1 MNESLETMT
10 FPWKGRAVEIA
21 GLFAEGKHAFLLES
35 SLQEP
40 LRGRYSF
47 IGVDPFA
54 VFTADGPRALDR
66 LRGEF
71 LKYGDCGRVSKENPT
86 PFPSGIMGY
95 ISYDWGL
102 GLEKITERLTRP
114 RLVPDCLF
122 GFYDCVI
129 TIDHLKGQLIIASSG
144 RPEKNAAR
152 RRQRARRRLKE
163 VGGPIAEFLA
173 QRRENPWGS
182 PSAAL
187 LKTQLNLKS
196 NFTRRQYVAAV
207 RKALEYIR
215 RGDIYQVNLSQR
227 FSVDGG
233 QRRLQPMVLY
243 RLLRDLSPSCFG
255 GYFDAGDFQIIS
267 SSPELFLRLR
277 GKAAETRPMKGTRP
291 RGETVRQDQAREKDL
306 RQSGKDR
313 AELLMITDLERND
326 LGRVCRYGSVR
337 VKELRTLE
345 KYRTVFQSTS
355 TVTGT
360 LRDDRDGFD
369 LIRACYPGGSITG
382 CPKIRAMEIIDE
394 LEHTPRGI
402 YTGTMGY
409 MSFDG
414 NMDFNILIR
423 TLMVRGSKI
432 YFNAGGGIVTDSTPD
447 GEYEE
452 TLVKASAMKECLQK
466 AWGA

>member
-1 MNESLETMT
+1 MSESLETMT

-21 GLFAEGKHAFLLES
+21 ELFAGGQHAFLLES
-35 SLQEP
+35 SLQDP
-40 LRGRYSF
+40 QRGRYSF
-47 IGVDPFA
+47 IGVDPFT
-54 VFTADGPRALDR
+54 VFTANGPRALDH
-66 LRGEF
+66 LRKEF
-71 LKYGDCGRVSKENPT
+71 SKYGRRSGTAKGSPT

-95 ISYDWGL
+95 LSYDWGL
-102 GLEKITERLTRP
+102 SLEKTTERLARP
-114 RLVPDCLF
+114 RIVPDCLF

-129 TIDHLKGQLIIASSG
+129 TVDHLKGQLIVCSSG

-152 RRQRARRRLKE
+152 RRRRARQRLKE
-163 VGGPIAEFLA
+163 VSGPIAGFLA
-173 QRRENPWGS
+173 NRRENPWG
-182 PSAAL
+182 AAPQDFP
-187 LKTQLNLKS
+187 KTQLNLKS

-227 FSVDGG
+227 FRVDGG
-233 QRRLQPMVLY
+233 QRRVQPMVLY

-255 GYFDAGDFQIIS
+255 GYFDTGDFQIIS

-277 GKAAETRPMKGTRP
+277 GKTAETRPMKGTRP
-291 RGETVRQDQAREKDL
+291 RGETPRQDQAREKDL
-306 RQSGKDR
+306 QQSGKDR

-355 TVTGT
+355 TVAGT

-382 CPKIRAMEIIDE
+382 CPKIRAMQIIDE
-394 LEHTPRGI
+394 LERTPRGI
-402 YTGTMGY
+402 YTGTFGY

-414 NMDFNILIR
+414 DMDFNILIR
-423 TLMVRGSKI
+423 TLMVKGAKI
-432 YFNAGGGIVTDSTPD
+432 YFHAGGGIVTDSTPD

-466 AWGA
+466 ALGA